1 MIWAFLKGLSGLG
14 SVGFDDLLQ
23 RCDADFNGTGGVLT
37 HGHEQACFFPFL
49 VPDDMETAATA
60 TPGAVTQPCQGQKQ
74 VWGRSLSLREK
85 KRSQLEDRKRKDMW
99 EKKHQCEN
107 DPLEDNEQVT
117 E

>member
-1 MIWAFLKGLSGLG
+1 
-14 SVGFDDLLQ
+14 
-23 RCDADFNGTGGVLT
+23 
-37 HGHEQACFFPFL
+37 
-49 VPDDMETAATA
+49 METAATA

-107 DPLEDNEQVT
+107 DPLEGNEQVT
-117 E
+117 EQGIKKILFNNGKLANYT